1 MWKENG
7 EVTRSPEEVK
17 QRWHDHFSDVL
28 NVPSQYR
35 QGTIDELPNH
45 PTEWELDDLQHA
57 RSFGCL
63 QKSIFQV
70 RRLSVETKRRVYEA
84 TVLSV
89 LLYGADAVY
98 QSRECEAFEW
108 FP

>member
-1 MWKENG
+1 MTHVGRRPTRPTAMWKENG

-45 PTEWELDDLQHA
+45 PTEWELDDPPTCEEFWVFAEVH
-57 RSFGCL
+57 
-63 QKSIFQV
+63 
-70 RRLSVETKRRVYEA
+70 LSSPPPVSGDKEE
-84 TVLSV
+84 SV
-89 LLYGADAVY
+89 
-98 QSRECEAFEW
+98 
-108 FP
+108 